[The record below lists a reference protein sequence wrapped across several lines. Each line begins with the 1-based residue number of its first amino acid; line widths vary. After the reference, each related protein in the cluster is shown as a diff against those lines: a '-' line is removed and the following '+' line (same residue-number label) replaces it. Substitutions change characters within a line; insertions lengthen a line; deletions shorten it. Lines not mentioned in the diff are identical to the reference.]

1 MTLGELHRKKPIE
14 DTQMIEVRMGLSSFS
29 TYIAETDQYDKVDY
43 YRITI
48 DEDGDYIKEVAG
60 DIFTKCKVLLK
71 VQHSMNIQGEFQ
83 EIRRYFDLDTLEII
97 EITPE
102 LIITEYRPNE
112 LISRTGRMP
121 YKDITER

>member
-1 MTLGELHRKKPIE
+1 M
-14 DTQMIEVRMGLSSFS
+14 
-29 TYIAETDQYDKVDY
+29 
-43 YRITI
+43 
-48 DEDGDYIKEVAG
+48 
-60 DIFTKCKVLLK
+60 
-71 VQHSMNIQGEFQ
+71 QHSMNIQGEFQ

-97 EITPE
+97 EIIPE